1 MNYRKLITDEYFKN
15 SDRVINFYQKEYRNI
30 LGLNKAMNNQIGQL
44 ILQNIEKGQLNE
56 IKKRRSL
63 NL

>member
-1 MNYRKLITDEYFKN
+1 MNISRI
-15 SDRVINFYQKEYRNI
+15 RINFYQKEYRNI